1 MGQEIGYR
9 KKGKEKQFPDLEE
22 DDKIDLSC
30 WGELFL
36 PIIRNRQAFLH
47 LYCTPFLRKFIKMVI
62 LEFLI
67 KRYKFFVRLIHR

>member
-1 MGQEIGYR
+1 MGQEIGCR
-9 KKGKEKQFPDLEE
+9 KKEKEKQFPDLEE

-47 LYCTPFLRKFIKMVI
+47 LYCTPFLRKFIKKYDSV
-62 LEFLI
+62 FL
-67 KRYKFFVRLIHR
+67 